1 MRVTTT
7 IAAAALLAAGAGTA
21 RAQQIN
27 ESRNTGPTGTV
38 EVRNAGGAVRVL
50 GWSRNQVQV
59 TGTLGS
65 AAERVVIEDE
75 DEGIVVRV
83 LSARGSHSPSRGTNL
98 EVRVPARKDVEVHGF
113 SAPVTV
119 EGIDGD
125 VDAQSVSGNVR
136 VSGGRARVVSA
147 ASRSGD
153 VLVDMTMGSGRK
165 RGEASS

>member
-38 EVRNAGGAVRVL
+38 EVHNTAGNVRVL

-65 AAERVVIEDE
+65 GAERVEIEN
-75 DEGIVVRV
+75 EGEAIVVRV
-83 LSARGSHSPSRGTNL
+83 VLPRGSHSSRGTNL
-98 EVRVPARKDVEVHGF
+98 EVRVPARKDVEVHGV

-125 VDAQSVSGNVR
+125 VEAQSTSG
-136 VSGGRARVVSA
+136 
-147 ASRSGD
+147 
-153 VLVDMTMGSGRK
+153 
-165 RGEASS
+165 